1 MLRHRHLRQI
11 IGKWVEHHLEYC
23 YAARPVV
30 NLNPEEMDAF
40 IGLFEKES
48 TGRTNQMREMT
59 RQCYNCAILL
69 GQDS

>member
-1 MLRHRHLRQI
+1 MLRHFHLRQI

-40 IGLFEKES
+40 IGLLKKNRRDEPIKC
-48 TGRTNQMREMT
+48 GK
-59 RQCYNCAILL
+59 
-69 GQDS
+69 